1 MHNAGLGSW
10 PRRRRV
16 KSAGRP
22 AVVTGDTALT
32 HDELAEQVELFA
44 AALRERG
51 VRKGDRIAYL
61 GENHPA
67 FLVTLFAAGLLGAV
81 FVPINTRLAPPE
93 VRFILQDSET
103 SLLVHAAEL
112 TGTASAA
119 LAETQVR
126 SRIVVTSTGRAPAND
141 AASAADAAV
150 NGDASEWFGDLLTG
164 APHTDLDE
172 EVTLDDP
179 ALILYTSGTTGRPK
193 GAVLTHGN
201 ITWNC
206 MNVLV
211 DYDLT
216 SEAVALMVSPMFHV
230 ASLSMGTLPVLL
242 KGGCVVLETKFD
254 PGQALELIER
264 HQITMLSGVPT
275 TFQMMA
281 DHPAWESADLSSLRT
296 LTCGGSAITRRLVDA
311 YQKRGLAFTCGYGM
325 TETSPGATSLPARFS
340 AERIGSSGLPHF
352 FTDVR
357 VVGLTGSAATPGE
370 VGEIL
375 VQGPNVMSGYWR
387 RPDAT
392 AESMSE
398 EGWFHTG
405 DMGYQDE
412 QGFLFVTDR
421 LKDMFISGGEN
432 VYPVEVE
439 AAILELPEVATVA
452 VIGVPD
458 ARWGEVPHA
467 YVTLAPGASMDAETI
482 REHLSGRLARYKIPR
497 TVDIVEEMPTTAT
510 GKIRKEQLRT
520 LYARDRER

>member
-1 MHNAGLGSW
+1 MRNAGLGSW
-10 PRRRRV
+10 PQRRRI

-22 AVVTGDTALT
+22 AIVAGEATVTY
-32 HDELAEQVELFA
+32 DELAERVDLFA
-44 AALRERG
+44 AALQQRG
-51 VRKGDRIAYL
+51 IRHGDRVAYL
-61 GENHPA
+61 GENHPD

-93 VRFILQDSET
+93 ARFILQDSGAR
-103 SLLVHAAEL
+103 LLVHADEL
-112 TGTASAA
+112 TGTAAEAVDGTDVTTRIVIPRTDGSADTKDAGHRGTVVERFDTLLDGATPAA
-119 LAETQVR
+119 LDHA
-126 SRIVVTSTGRAPAND
+126 
-141 AASAADAAV
+141 
-150 NGDASEWFGDLLTG
+150 
-164 APHTDLDE
+164 
-172 EVTLDDP
+172 VTLEDP

-206 MNVLV
+206 LNVLV

-230 ASLSMGTLPVLL
+230 ASLSMGTLPVIL

-264 HQITMLSGVPT
+264 HRITMLSGVPT

-281 DHPAWESADLSSLRT
+281 DHPRWATTDLSSLHT
-296 LTCGGSAITRRLVDA
+296 LTCGGSAITRRLVEA
-311 YQKRGLAFTCGYGM
+311 YQQRGLAFTCGYGM
-325 TETSPGATSLPARFS
+325 TETSPGATSLPARFV

-352 FTDVR
+352 FSDVR
-357 VVGLTGSAATPGE
+357 VVEPAGSETGPGE

-375 VQGPNVMSGYWR
+375 VQGPNVMVGYWG

-392 AESMSE
+392 ADAMAE

-412 QGFLFVTDR
+412 SGFLFVTDR

-458 ARWGEVPHA
+458 QRWGEVPHA
-467 YVTLAPGASMDAETI
+467 YVTPRPGATI
-482 REHLSGRLARYKIPR
+482 DQDLIQQHLTGRLARYKIPR
-497 TVDIVEEMPTTAT
+497 TVDVVDEMPTTAT
-510 GKIRKEQLRT
+510 GKIRKDQLRT
-520 LYARDRER
+520 RYARELGQGKV